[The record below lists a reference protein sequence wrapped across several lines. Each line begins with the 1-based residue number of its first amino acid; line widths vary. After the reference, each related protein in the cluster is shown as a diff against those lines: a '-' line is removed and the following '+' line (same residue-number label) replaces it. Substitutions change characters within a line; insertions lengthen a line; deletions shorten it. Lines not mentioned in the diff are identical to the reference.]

1 MTIDE
6 LKALAETV
14 LTTEIET
21 LKRTGSINAKFIL
34 SKRDGA
40 GEICVVP
47 GGEINSREFKT
58 AVAKH
63 VRARIATGEITSLIF
78 ISDAF
83 FTDNLTPEVEKIR
96 RAFGLDIQQA
106 AKAGLFELRECIML
120 QVESPILR
128 LHITQEYKRDG
139 ETISLVGD
147 RLVITEGENARV
159 LPSKFGAWFPEA
171 PVHRV

>member
-14 LTTEIET
+14 LVAEIET

-58 AVAKH
+58 ALAKH

-83 FTDNLTPEVEKIR
+83 FADNLTPEGEKIR
-96 RAFGLDIQQA
+96 RAFGLDIEQS
-106 AKAGLFELRECIML
+106 AKAGLCELRECLTM

-128 LHITQEYKRDG
+128 MHIAQEYKRDG

-147 RLVITEGENARV
+147 RIVMTEGENGRV
-159 LPSKFGAWFPEA
+159 LPSKLGAWFPEV
-171 PVHRV
+171 PVNRV